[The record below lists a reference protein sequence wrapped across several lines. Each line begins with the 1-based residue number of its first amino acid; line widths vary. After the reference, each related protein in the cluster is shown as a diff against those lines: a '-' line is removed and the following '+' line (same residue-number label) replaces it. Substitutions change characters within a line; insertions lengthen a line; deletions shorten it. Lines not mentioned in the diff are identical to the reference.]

1 MEFLAVILGIAGVV
15 WGAVLFKRGGLLAGC
30 LAVLLAGACF
40 SVEFYKIPLGALP
53 LTADRL
59 LLVVLVALY
68 FVWRKFG
75 WTDPKPLGKP
85 EILLCIFIG
94 VLIVSTFSSDLAAV
108 NYQPVSWLIISYL
121 MPFAL
126 YWIARQTKYDFGKAE
141 REANSP
147 TSDRRENAG
156 LFSSPL
162 QWLFVS
168 LAAFGVYLSI
178 TALLEHY
185 DVSWAIFPRYIA
197 DTALKPDAEFVGRAR
212 GPFLHPIGNGVALA
226 TCFGASLMLWPWLG
240 RPKRLLLIPAFLLFA
255 AALYLTLT
263 RSVWMGGAFT
273 LALVVGAAIPWRWRI
288 PLAAG
293 GLLLA
298 VAVVISQWDQLVSF
312 KRDKNLE
319 ADKTADSVELRP
331 VLARI
336 AWNMFLDRPL
346 FGCGYGQYTKEHVY
360 YLADRS
366 TELNLEKGRIF
377 IQHNVVLSL
386 LTETGL
392 LGAGLFLAICG
403 FWAVDAWRLWRST
416 DAPLAARQMGLLML
430 VALGAYFINGMFHDV
445 SLIPTMNLAL
455 FFLAGV
461 TAGLRPEISH
471 GSHASP
477 QIGAP
482 PPRMGKPSRLS
493 ER

>member
-1 MEFLAVILGIAGVV
+1 
-15 WGAVLFKRGGLLAGC
+15 
-30 LAVLLAGACF
+30 
-40 SVEFYKIPLGALP
+40 
-53 LTADRL
+53 
-59 LLVVLVALY
+59 
-68 FVWRKFG
+68 
-75 WTDPKPLGKP
+75 
-85 EILLCIFIG
+85 
-94 VLIVSTFSSDLAAV
+94 LIVSTFSSDLSAM

-121 MPFAL
+121 MPFSL

-141 REANSP
+141 INANSS
-147 TSDRRENAG
+147 TSDCRENAG
-156 LFSSPL
+156 RFSSPL

-226 TCFGASLMLWPWLG
+226 ICFGASLLLWPWLE
-240 RPKRLLLIPAFLLFA
+240 RPKRVLLIPVFLLFA
-255 AALYLTLT
+255 AAIYLTLT

-273 LALVVGAAIPWRWRI
+273 LALVVGLAIPWRWRI

-346 FGCGYGQYTKEHVY
+346 LGCGYGQYTKEHVY
-360 YLADRS
+360 YLHDRS

-377 IQHNVVLSL
+377 IQHNVALSL

-392 LGAGLFLAICG
+392 LGACLFLAICG

-416 DAPLAARQMGLLML
+416 GAPLAARQMGLLML
-430 VALGAYFINGMFHDV
+430 VALGDYFINGMFHDV

-461 TAGLRPEISH
+461 TAGLRSEIRR
-471 GSHASP
+471 A
-477 QIGAP
+477 
-482 PPRMGKPSRLS
+482 
-493 ER
+493 